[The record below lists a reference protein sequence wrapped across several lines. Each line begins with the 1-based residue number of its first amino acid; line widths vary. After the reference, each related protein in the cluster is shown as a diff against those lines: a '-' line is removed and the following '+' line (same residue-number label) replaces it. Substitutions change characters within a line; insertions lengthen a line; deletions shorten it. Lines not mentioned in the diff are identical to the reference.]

1 MIRANY
7 EIAPPD
13 SKPESPDASQLSQS
27 EIRSNSFIFLFAGHE
42 TTANA
47 MHYTILELAMS
58 LRDQRRMQ
66 ADIDSVVG
74 NKPTSEWSYLTDMPR
89 LYNSMV
95 GAVIHEELRL
105 IPAIIGIPKE
115 PNGDQTVVM
124 DGRSFVIPADTFV
137 HVHCVATNRNP
148 RYWPESPNEFIPER
162 WLPKTS
168 TAEKEH
174 VGDDKNDVGETDGLE
189 VASFETSGT
198 GSLFKPIKGSY
209 NPFSEGARA
218 CPGRRFAQVEATAV
232 LSAVFQRYSVELDV
246 SDWASDHEVEEMGV
260 YARRGLY
267 QTAIERAQKLISMSE
282 QTITFQ
288 LKRGDHVPLRF
299 VERGRER
306 FLHLY

>member
-7 EIAPPD
+7 ELAPSD
-13 SKPESPDASQLSQS
+13 SKPDSPDASILSQS

-47 MHYTILELAMS
+47 MHYTVLELAMS
-58 LRDQRRMQ
+58 LRYQRHMQ
-66 ADIDSVVG
+66 ADIDSIVG
-74 NKPTSEWSYLTDMPR
+74 DKPTSEWSYMTDMPR

-124 DGRSFVIPADTFV
+124 DGRSFVIPADAFV
-137 HVHCVATNRNP
+137 QVHCVGANRNP
-148 RYWPESPNEFIPER
+148 RYWPESPNDFIPER

-168 TAEKEH
+168 TDKESISTE
-174 VGDDKNDVGETDGLE
+174 KNDVGDAYGLE

-198 GSLFKPIKGSY
+198 GSLFKPIRGSY
-209 NPFSEGARA
+209 IPFSEGARA

-232 LSAVFQRYSVELDV
+232 LSAIFQRYSVELDV
-246 SDWASDHEVEEMGV
+246 SDWASDNEVEVMGKDV
-260 YARRGLY
+260 KRELY
-267 QTAIERAQKLISMSE
+267 QKAIVRTQKLILMSE
-282 QTITFQ
+282 QQITLQ
-288 LKRGDHVPLRF
+288 LKRGDRVPLRF

-306 FLHLY
+306 FFGLL